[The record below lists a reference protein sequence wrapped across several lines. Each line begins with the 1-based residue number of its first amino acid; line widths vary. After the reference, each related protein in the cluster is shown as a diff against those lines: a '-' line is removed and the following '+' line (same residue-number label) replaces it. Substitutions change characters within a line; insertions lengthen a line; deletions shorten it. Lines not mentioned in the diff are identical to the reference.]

1 MKNRIISFIL
11 ALTLVVSTILGAAV
25 FAGAEGSDA
34 EYKGTSLN
42 LAENITVKVKV
53 ATAKTV
59 KSARITVDG
68 AEAVTVPAEKIAKSG
83 DDYLLEAEVAVKDF
97 AKNVKF
103 ELIGEDGAA
112 FFEKVTSA
120 KAYCDVYKEGEF
132 SGLLAALEVYA
143 AAAAAYFD
151 GAAAVSVNA
160 DLSGVADASAS
171 GEMPAGISHRS
182 ATLVL
187 ESETTVRHYFTLAE
201 GKHIGNYKFF
211 LDIDGDGKF
220 DVNEKLSVASKL
232 DKEGTT
238 VYYVD
243 VDGITPNELDEV
255 YTVGVYGAE
264 DGKAYTFTYGALTYA
279 KSMANA
285 GGRLA
290 SLVKALYN
298 YNAEAAKLKGTVTF
312 DADGG
317 VEVASQSYEY
327 GVIFPVVAPT
337 QKAGATFLGWY
348 DASGNKVIE
357 IPASATG
364 TVALKAK
371 WMTEKSIIDASEVGG
386 GAAFHCN
393 KHVAQSEENKICAA
407 CGYCVD
413 NPDCVIV
420 PANRNADAKCA
431 TCGKAQRGAGTSY
444 LDSTLKDKLAATSKS
459 DKASGYATPITIGDG
474 KEVLLFGVDG
484 NAFYSNHASTVA
496 GNLKTNVANNP
507 VFAVTIEVG
516 FPEESQYKAVET
528 NPSQD
533 FADKK
538 AGFFFRIS
546 GAGGTDTVF
555 NVSSGKAYVAGD
567 SSKAY
572 TLPVGSVEKL
582 TIVFDFTGAVAG
594 DGQTDSYRISLYTE
608 AGVLVNSAVCQLKQK
623 IYRDWSTGK
632 ETTSSSTKAVDP
644 ETGTEVTKNNE
655 VIRTGDIGDYTSL
668 LYQLRI
674 NNGAGRFLLGDT
686 TFVNGNP
693 LASNVAVRADD
704 NSTIAEYTPGEATP
718 LPETATKDGYVFLGW
733 YADAAFTRP
742 IFEIPANAVG
752 SFVVHAKWALLGIDS
767 DPTWAEDVK
776 YYVTNGACYDKDD
789 NGFCDDAACGR
800 CLHKGVVTLNALC
813 ETCGLKVTS
822 SCKPAAH
829 KDENAVADGLCD
841 SCGAALGA
849 CAEGHEFVDEIGKTG
864 DGWCDTCH
872 VLISGHGT
880 PSNSGSLGLPA
891 VPSTGDSIGN
901 GGTVID
907 NGDKDYVRTHVMG
920 GGPSFNSTAV
930 KNLEALLNSSDGM
943 KVSYSLQLA
952 KDSDYVTASA
962 SVRIRSYA
970 MTDHD
975 NNPDTADESKA
986 FSFYLG
992 SISNAGTFTFSG
1004 GTGEGAWDTVRESK
1018 LVYGKNSF
1026 QLTDDIQTLDIV
1038 LDFEAHTMSYYVD
1051 GVLLAVYSNTII
1063 SADYNAET
1071 GYYSL
1076 PTCFLGTG
1084 SGQPLNMRFNN
1095 YGVLCVGEVFTVAGD
1110 ITDCR

>member
-11 ALTLVVSTILGAAV
+11 ALTLVASTIFGATV

-211 LDIDGDGKF
+211 LDIDGDGKY
-220 DVNEKLSVASKL
+220 DTNEKLSVASKL

-298 YNAEAAKLKGTVTF
+298 YNAEAGKLKGTVTF

-317 VEVASQSYEY
+317 AEVASQSYEY
-327 GVIFPVVAPT
+327 GVVFPVVAPT

-371 WMTEKSIIDASEVGG
+371 WTTEKYIIDASEVGG

-393 KHVAQSEENKICAA
+393 NHVAQSEENKICAA

-413 NPDCVIV
+413 NPNCVIV
-420 PANRNADAKCA
+420 PANRNAAASCA
-431 TCGKAQRGAGTSY
+431 TCGKAQRGAGTNY

-484 NAFYSNHASTVA
+484 NAFYSNHAGTVA

-507 VFAVTIEVG
+507 VFAITIEVG

-567 SSKAY
+567 STKAY

-582 TIVFDFTGAVAG
+582 IIVFDFTGAVAG

-608 AGVLVNSAVCQLKQK
+608 AGDLVNSAVCQLKQK
-623 IYRDWSTGK
+623 IYKDWSTGK

-644 ETGTEVTKNNE
+644 ATGTEVTKNNE

-693 LASNVAVRADD
+693 FASNVAVRADD
-704 NSTIAEYTPGEATP
+704 NSIIAEYTPGEATP
-718 LPETATKDGYVFLGW
+718 LPEAATKDGYVFLGW

-752 SFVVHAKWALLGIDS
+752 SFVVHAKWIKLGVNAA
-767 DPTWAEDVK
+767 PTADGKLYFED
-776 YYVTNGACYDKDD
+776 NSFRACYDMDGD
-789 NGFCDDAACGR
+789 SECDACGA
-800 CLHKGVVTLNALC
+800 CLHIGFALNSDCGICENKVVAHC
-813 ETCGLKVTS
+813 S
-822 SCKPAAH
+822 RAAH
-829 KDENAVADGLCD
+829 TDED
-841 SCGAALGA
+841 S
-849 CAEGHEFVDEIGKTG
+849 
-864 DGWCDTCH
+864 DGWCDVCH
-872 VLISGHGT
+872 FLVAKNATNHPNPENANAVAGVKLGT
-880 PSNSGSLGLPA
+880 GESNGANIYVVDGAADDYYLVHSNS
-891 VPSTGDSIGN
+891 
-901 GGTVID
+901 
-907 NGDKDYVRTHVMG
+907 
-920 GGPSFNSTAV
+920 GGPSFNAENAASI
-930 KNLEALLNSSDGM
+930 EALLNESDDMKVTFSIELSKIAGSPVSGASFRTRAYTKIDGADKPDTFNFASLASDG
-943 KVSYSLQLA
+943 K
-952 KDSDYVTASA
+952 
-962 SVRIRSYA
+962 
-970 MTDHD
+970 
-975 NNPDTADESKA
+975 
-986 FSFYLG
+986 
-992 SISNAGTFTFSG
+992 FTFSG
-1004 GTGEGAWDTVRESK
+1004 GAIEASPATTEREINLIYGETVI
-1018 LVYGKNSF
+1018 Y
-1026 QLTDDIQTLDIV
+1026 LTEQMKRIDIV
-1038 LDFEAHTMSYYVD
+1038 LDFEAHTMTYYVD
-1051 GVLLAVYSNTII
+1051 GVVTAIYSNTVIR
-1063 SADYNAET
+1063 AEFDAET
-1071 GYYSL
+1071 GKYVTPL
-1076 PTCFLGTG
+1076 CLRGTDG
-1084 SGQPLNMRFNN
+1084 NALNARLNN
-1095 YGVLCVGEVFTVAGD
+1095 YGFIRIGNVFTAAGD